1 MTQHIL
7 TDLSTVLFD
16 EVEKNIVDEP
26 CLGVAFSGGIDS
38 SLLAKICQNL
48 GRTVTLL
55 TIGFPGSHDIKFS
68 HFIASKMGMDH
79 KIYELN
85 KEDLY
90 KTFKY
95 VQSKIACS
103 NVSHIENCIAFFYI
117 ASLAHQNNFRSILTA
132 NGCDELFFG
141 YDRYRSVYE
150 QGKRSIIKLMNE
162 KIANEFILMKELEVI
177 TTELDVHIKQPFLSR
192 RFITFA
198 KSIPIIENIKG
209 SDDLLR
215 KHLLRQVSLSVGI
228 PTESALRPKKAL
240 QYGTLIH
247 QNLTKILN

>member
-1 MTQHIL
+1 MLI
-7 TDLSTVLFD
+7 DLSTVLFH
-16 EVEKNIVDEP
+16 EVEKNIGDEP
-26 CLGVAFSGGIDS
+26 CLGVAFSGGVDS

-68 HFIASKMGMDH
+68 HFIASKMRMDH

-85 KEDLY
+85 KEDLC

-95 VQSKIACS
+95 VQNKIACT
-103 NVSHIENCIAFFYI
+103 NVSHIENCIAFFHI
-117 ASLAHQNNFRSILTA
+117 ASLAHQNNFRSILTG

-141 YDRYRSVYE
+141 YDRYRSIYE
-150 QGKRSIIKLMNE
+150 QGDRSIIKLMNE
-162 KIANEFILMKELEVI
+162 KIANEFILMKELAVI
-177 TTELDVHIKQPFLSR
+177 TTELGVLIKHPFLSR
-192 RFITFA
+192 EFITFA
-198 KSIPIIENIKG
+198 KSIPIMENING

-215 KHLLRQVSLSVGI
+215 KHLLRQVSLAVGV

-247 QNLTKILN
+247 KKLARILS

>member
-1 MTQHIL
+1 ML

-16 EVEKNIVDEP
+16 EVEKNIGDEP
-26 CLGVAFSGGIDS
+26 CLGVAFSGGVDS
-38 SLLAKICQNL
+38 SLLAKICQKL

-55 TIGFPGSHDIKFS
+55 TIGFPDSHDIKFS
-68 HFIASKMGMDH
+68 HFIASKMRMDH
-79 KIYELN
+79 KIYELK
-85 KEDLY
+85 KEDLC

-95 VQSKIACS
+95 VQNKIACT
-103 NVSHIENCIAFFYI
+103 NVSHIENCIAFFHI

-150 QGKRSIIKLMNE
+150 QGNRSIIKLMNQ

-177 TTELDVHIKQPFLSR
+177 TTELGVLIKHPFLSR
-192 RFITFA
+192 KFITYA
-198 KSIPIIENIKG
+198 KSIPITENIKG

-215 KHLLRQVSLSVGI
+215 KHLLRQVSLSIGV

-247 QNLTKILN
+247 KNLAKILN

>member
-1 MTQHIL
+1 ML
-7 TDLSTVLFD
+7 TDLSTALFD
-16 EVEKNIVDEP
+16 EVEKNIGDEP
-26 CLGVAFSGGIDS
+26 CLGVAFSGGVDS

-68 HFIASKMGMDH
+68 HFIASKMRMDH

-85 KEDLY
+85 KEDLC

-95 VQSKIACS
+95 VQNKIACT
-103 NVSHIENCIAFFYI
+103 NVSHIENCIAFFHI

-150 QGKRSIIKLMNE
+150 QGDRSIIKLMNE
-162 KIANEFILMKELEVI
+162 KIANEFILMKELAVI
-177 TTELDVHIKQPFLSR
+177 TTELGVLIKHPFLSR
-192 RFITFA
+192 EFITFA
-198 KSIPIIENIKG
+198 KSIPIMENING

-215 KHLLRQVSLSVGI
+215 KHLLRQVSLAVGV

-247 QNLTKILN
+247 KKLAKILS

>member
-1 MTQHIL
+1 
-7 TDLSTVLFD
+7 
-16 EVEKNIVDEP
+16 VEKNIGDEP
-26 CLGVAFSGGIDS
+26 CLGVAFSGGVDS

-68 HFIASKMGMDH
+68 HFIASKMRMDH

-85 KEDLY
+85 KEDLC

-95 VQSKIACS
+95 VQNKIACT
-103 NVSHIENCIAFFYI
+103 NVSHIENCIAFFHI
-117 ASLAHQNNFRSILTA
+117 ASLAHQNNFRSILTG

-141 YDRYRSVYE
+141 YDRYRSIYE
-150 QGKRSIIKLMNE
+150 QGDRSIIKLMNE
-162 KIANEFILMKELEVI
+162 KIANEFILMKELAVI
-177 TTELDVHIKQPFLSR
+177 TTELGVLIKHPFLSR
-192 RFITFA
+192 EFITFA
-198 KSIPIIENIKG
+198 KSIPIMENING

-215 KHLLRQVSLSVGI
+215 KHLLRQVSLAVGV

-247 QNLTKILN
+247 KKLARILS

>member
-1 MTQHIL
+1 ML
-7 TDLSTVLFD
+7 TDLSTALFD
-16 EVEKNIVDEP
+16 EVEKNIGDEP
-26 CLGVAFSGGIDS
+26 CLGVAFSGGVDS

-68 HFIASKMGMDH
+68 HFIASKMRMDH

-85 KEDLY
+85 KEDLS

-95 VQSKIACS
+95 VQNKIACT
-103 NVSHIENCIAFFYI
+103 NVSHIENCIAFFHI

-150 QGKRSIIKLMNE
+150 QGDRSIIKLMNE
-162 KIANEFILMKELEVI
+162 KIANEFILMKELAVI
-177 TTELDVHIKQPFLSR
+177 TTELGVLIKHPFLSR
-192 RFITFA
+192 EFITFA
-198 KSIPIIENIKG
+198 KSIPIMENING

-215 KHLLRQVSLSVGI
+215 KHLLRQVSLAVGV

-247 QNLTKILN
+247 KKLARILS

>member
-1 MTQHIL
+1 
-7 TDLSTVLFD
+7 
-16 EVEKNIVDEP
+16 VEKNIGDEP
-26 CLGVAFSGGIDS
+26 CLGVAFSGGVDS

-68 HFIASKMGMDH
+68 HFIASKMRMDH

-85 KEDLY
+85 KEDLC

-95 VQSKIACS
+95 VQNKIACT
-103 NVSHIENCIAFFYI
+103 NVSHIENCIAFFHI

-141 YDRYRSVYE
+141 YDRYRSIYE
-150 QGKRSIIKLMNE
+150 QGDRSIIKLMNE
-162 KIANEFILMKELEVI
+162 KIANEFILMKELAVI
-177 TTELDVHIKQPFLSR
+177 TTELGVLIKHPFLSR
-192 RFITFA
+192 EFITFA
-198 KSIPIIENIKG
+198 KSIPIMENING

-215 KHLLRQVSLSVGI
+215 KHLLRQVSLAVGV

-247 QNLTKILN
+247 KKLARILS

>member
-1 MTQHIL
+1 ML
-7 TDLSTVLFD
+7 TDLSTVLFH
-16 EVEKNIVDEP
+16 EVEKNIGDEP
-26 CLGVAFSGGIDS
+26 CLGVAFSGGVDS

-68 HFIASKMGMDH
+68 HFIASKMRMDH

-85 KEDLY
+85 KEDLC

-95 VQSKIACS
+95 VQNKIACT
-103 NVSHIENCIAFFYI
+103 NVSHIENCIAFFHI

-150 QGKRSIIKLMNE
+150 QGDRSIIKLMNE
-162 KIANEFILMKELEVI
+162 KIANEFILMKELAVI
-177 TTELDVHIKQPFLSR
+177 TTELGVLIKHPFLSR
-192 RFITFA
+192 EFITFA
-198 KSIPIIENIKG
+198 KSIPIMENING

-215 KHLLRQVSLSVGI
+215 KHLLRQVSLAVGV

-247 QNLTKILN
+247 KKLARILS

>member
-1 MTQHIL
+1 ML
-7 TDLSTVLFD
+7 TDLSTVLFH
-16 EVEKNIVDEP
+16 EVEKNIGDEP
-26 CLGVAFSGGIDS
+26 CLGVAFSGGVDS

-68 HFIASKMGMDH
+68 HFIASKMRMDH
-79 KIYELN
+79 KIYELK
-85 KEDLY
+85 KEDLC

-95 VQSKIACS
+95 VQNKIACTS
-103 NVSHIENCIAFFYI
+103 ASHIENCIAFFHI

-150 QGKRSIIKLMNE
+150 QGDRSIIKLMNE
-162 KIANEFILMKELEVI
+162 KIANEFILMKELAVI
-177 TTELDVHIKQPFLSR
+177 TTELGVLIKHPFLSR
-192 RFITFA
+192 EFITFA
-198 KSIPIIENIKG
+198 KNIPILENING

-215 KHLLRQVSLSVGI
+215 KHLLRQVSIAVGV

-247 QNLTKILN
+247 KNLAKILN